1 MTRRLVKTIAAVSL
15 LLFSPLMYA
24 QQAKPTQKP
33 TRPPDFKPS
42 GKNILMVCGD
52 ENKTVVTC
60 TSIGDVTVKNRI
72 ELEMG
77 HKVTRIGH
85 DAPADEM
92 LKAAN
97 AADLVI
103 ITESTLSGTIGSKIV
118 STPTAVLSSEA
129 FLQDEFLQVN
139 PKGKNIEGRTAED
152 MKVSDFGTL
161 HDTQHSINIVN
172 PKHPLAAGLS
182 GTREDLSPARDDA
195 LGGGKGSCA
204 QRRSRRHPP

>member
-1 MTRRLVKTIAAVSL
+1 MTTRRMTAIAAVCL
-15 LLFSPLMYA
+15 LLLVSPLIYA
-24 QQAKPTQKP
+24 QQKPGAKP
-33 TRPPDFKPS
+33 RPLDFKPS

-92 LKAAN
+92 LNAAN

-103 ITESTLSGTIGSKIV
+103 ITESTLSGT
-118 STPTAVLSSEA
+118 
-129 FLQDEFLQVN
+129 
-139 PKGKNIEGRTAED
+139 
-152 MKVSDFGTL
+152 M
-161 HDTQHSINIVN
+161 
-172 PKHPLAAGLS
+172 
-182 GTREDLSPARDDA
+182 
-195 LGGGKGSCA
+195 
-204 QRRSRRHPP
+204 